1 MLQPPKGKKKK
12 ANGSSSYGQIS
23 SSQEQR
29 AQKTNTAAK
38 NFLSKAG
45 KVAVDI
51 AVESSGLGLGKRVL
65 GAVKNMA
72 SSGRTSKRARVKELP
87 KSVSIRSKESVP
99 SKSGTKIKPKY
110 KKVEE
115 AMRRAN
121 PGSASTRANRIYET
135 VINPGSAP
143 TSPKGRIGN
152 RMDRTVNEIK
162 PTGLSPL
169 NGNAFTGA
177 MAKTGGDYNKAKA
190 LLGDS
195 PMDYGTGSPFQLRK
209 EKLSGAERRNQ
220 KEGIDTSTP
229 ENKKRFQEYKASG
242 GKLTTTQAA
251 RIGYATP
258 KQSRSRKSTY
268 AQDYGRGNNS

>member
-1 MLQPPKGKKKK
+1 MLQPPKDKKKK

-72 SSGRTSKRARVKELP
+72 SSGRTSNQESAKEAVLGASP
-87 KSVSIRSKESVP
+87 SIRSKGKAP
-99 SKSGTKIKPKY
+99 SKEHTKPSPSQNVFDKY

-115 AMRRAN
+115 SMRRAN
-121 PGSASTRANRIYET
+121 PGSATA
-135 VINPGSAP
+135 
-143 TSPKGRIGN
+143 SPKGRIGN

-162 PTGLSPL
+162 PTGLSTIKGKP
-169 NGNAFTGA
+169 
-177 MAKTGGDYNKAKA
+177 
-190 LLGDS
+190 
-195 PMDYGTGSPFQLRK
+195 
-209 EKLSGAERRNQ
+209 
-220 KEGIDTSTP
+220 KEGISM
-229 ENKKRFQEYKASG
+229 
-242 GKLTTTQAA
+242 
-251 RIGYATP
+251 RI
-258 KQSRSRKSTY
+258 KSRLGLG
-268 AQDYGRGNNS
+268 Q

>member
-45 KVAVDI
+45 KVAADMV
-51 AVESSGLGLGKRVL
+51 SSAGGVGVGKKVL

-72 SSGRTSKRARVKELP
+72 SSGRTSNQGGAKELP

-99 SKSGTKIKPKY
+99 SKPSTKIKPKY
-110 KKVEE
+110 KKIS
-115 AMRRAN
+115 N
-121 PGSASTRANRIYET
+121 TRTSRIYET
-135 VINPGSAP
+135 VTNPGSAP

-177 MAKTGGDYNKAKA
+177 MAKTGGDYDKAKEM
-190 LLGDS
+190 LDGM
-195 PMDYGTGSPFQLRK
+195 PMMGKP
-209 EKLSGAERRNQ
+209 
-220 KEGIDTSTP
+220 KEGISSRI
-229 ENKKRFQEYKASG
+229 KSRLG
-242 GKLTTTQAA
+242 LGK
-251 RIGYATP
+251 
-258 KQSRSRKSTY
+258 
-268 AQDYGRGNNS
+268 

>member
-23 SSQEQR
+23 SSQGQR

-45 KVAVDI
+45 KVAADMVF
-51 AVESSGLGLGKRVL
+51 ESAGLGLGKRVL

-72 SSGRTSKRARVKELP
+72 SSGRASNPARVKELP

-99 SKSGTKIKPKY
+99 SKPVKNKTKY
-110 KKVEE
+110 KKISNTKTSRIYETVT
-115 AMRRAN
+115 N
-121 PGSASTRANRIYET
+121 PGSAS
-135 VINPGSAP
+135 

-177 MAKTGGDYNKAKA
+177 MAKTGGDYDKAKA

-220 KEGIDTSTP
+220 KKVLIP
-229 ENKKRFQEYKASG
+229 LLLKIKKDFKNI
-242 GKLTTTQAA
+242 KLQVV
-251 RIGYATP
+251 
-258 KQSRSRKSTY
+258 S
-268 AQDYGRGNNS
+268 